1 MNACPLTSR
10 ERVNR
15 MFERRDHDRVPRHDQ
30 YWPETVTRWQAEG
43 LAGGAAEMLEAL
55 GSDLAGIG
63 WSWPAPYREETVIEE
78 NETTLVKRDRF
89 GRLGRWWKGRSGT
102 PEHLGFEC
110 ETRSI
115 WEEKLKPMFLAGGPD
130 NDPGAL
136 RKTWRGARERGKWV
150 HLTGVEPFELLRAM
164 LGDETMAIAMASEP
178 DWIVDIAVT
187 FTDRALAEYQR
198 CLDAGMDFDG
208 LWTYGDMA
216 YNHGTFCSPKMY
228 RELIWPQHKRLA
240 DFAHE
245 NGMRLI
251 YHTDGN
257 VENVIPLWIEAGF
270 DCFQPIEAKAGM
282 DIRELG
288 PRYGDRL
295 AMFGNIDATVLATGD
310 RARIEAEVSSKL
322 AAGMATRGYMYHSDH
337 SVPPSVSLETY
348 RFLIELLDKYGT
360 YESVHRLSAA
370 RTTAPPPGPSP

>member
-1 MNACPLTSR
+1 LNACPLTSR

-187 FTDRALAEYQR
+187 FTDQALAEYQR
-198 CLDAGMDFDG
+198 CLDAGMDAV
-208 LWTYGDMA
+208 L
-216 YNHGTFCSPKMY
+216 PK
-228 RELIWPQHKRLA
+228 PFRL
-240 DFAHE
+240 DDLE
-245 NGMRLI
+245 SL
-251 YHTDGN
+251 
-257 VENVIPLWIEAGF
+257 VENWLP
-270 DCFQPIEAKAGM
+270 PPT
-282 DIRELG
+282 RER
-288 PRYGDRL
+288 PRPR
-295 AMFGNIDATVLATGD
+295 
-310 RARIEAEVSSKL
+310 SS
-322 AAGMATRGYMYHSDH
+322 T
-337 SVPPSVSLETY
+337 E
-348 RFLIELLDKYGT
+348 
-360 YESVHRLSAA
+360 ESVTDLISREEVEAVRRSAA
-370 RTTAPPPGPSP
+370 QPADP